1 MPRAWSQGRWDCL
14 SARRWKS
21 CGRGWRGC
29 GGGRLA
35 GSEAL
40 RKTLGWWVILY
51 ALVGAQ
57 MSWLLRPFFNST
69 DVFIRPRSAIDASMS
84 PKKELFMA
92 ARASEDMGGESELAI
107 VPKMFK
113 ESRQARK

>member
-1 MPRAWSQGRWDCL
+1 
-14 SARRWKS
+14 
-21 CGRGWRGC
+21 
-29 GGGRLA
+29 
-35 GSEAL
+35 
-40 RKTLGWWVILY
+40 
-51 ALVGAQ
+51 
-57 MSWLLRPFFNST
+57 
-69 DVFIRPRSAIDASMS
+69 MS